1 MSPPLRARGILQ
13 DTPAA
18 GAAFGDFDNDGDID
32 VLVMNMHEAPSLLRN
47 DPKSANHWIKFSF
60 RARSPT
66 APPSAQRSPSTRRDA
81 PDRAVLSQSSFLS
94 LNDLRLHFGLG
105 AAEKVDKIVVRWPN
119 GETEEFPGAA
129 ADALYELKEGSGQAS
144 ALPLPR

>member
-1 MSPPLRARGILQ
+1 
-13 DTPAA
+13 
-18 GAAFGDFDNDGDID
+18 
-32 VLVMNMHEAPSLLRN
+32 MNMHEAPSLIRN
-47 DPKSANHWIKFSF
+47 DQKSANHWIKLRLVGTVSN
-60 RARSPT
+60 RSAIGAT
-66 APPSAQRSPSTRRDA
+66 VTIHAGTTRQAAP
-81 PDRAVLSQSSFLS
+81 VLSQSSFLS